1 MTTSYKP
8 SGPNTFNN
16 ASTTVNDP
24 VNRYIERV
32 EVNGIPGVAR
42 QLTATATSQSQTLTA
57 NVTRLSLRAR
67 TADIRYVVGVGTQT
81 ANATTSH
88 FLLSGE
94 RFDIVVPPGASI
106 GYIRDSAAAANG
118 VLEVTELQ

>member
-57 NVTRLSLRAR
+57 NVTRLTLER
-67 TADIRYVVGVGTQT
+67 VLQT
-81 ANATTSH
+81 SDTLLVLALKQLMRQLAT
-88 FLLSGE
+88 F
-94 RFDIVVPPGASI
+94 F
-106 GYIRDSAAAANG
+106 
-118 VLEVTELQ
+118 